1 MTIRRTAN
9 HWQPEKF
16 QEKKKKAAPIKKGE
30 MSSKVARQLD
40 FLAHDLATFR
50 SGLQPG
56 EIPVDL
62 EKMASLQGNITELA
76 WLNFNPLNRTD
87 ISLFCYF

>member
-1 MTIRRTAN
+1 
-9 HWQPEKF
+9 
-16 QEKKKKAAPIKKGE
+16 

-56 EIPVDL
+56 ELPVDL
-62 EKMASLQGNITELA
+62 EKMASLQGNITKIAGCFLTLLIGQISA
-76 WLNFNPLNRTD
+76 SFAISSQLLNFFEENYIHRELIIEKRKE
-87 ISLFCYF
+87 LKQ